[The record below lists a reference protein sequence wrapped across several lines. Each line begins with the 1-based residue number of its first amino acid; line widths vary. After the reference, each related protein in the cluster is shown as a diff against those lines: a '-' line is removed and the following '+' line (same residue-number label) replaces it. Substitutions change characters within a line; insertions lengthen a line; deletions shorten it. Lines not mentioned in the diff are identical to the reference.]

1 MNKYV
6 KTILCL
12 VVLVV
17 CIVLVVIGQKTVG
30 IPYLLME
37 LLGLAGLLV
46 MLYLYNKK
54 YQ

>member
-6 KTILCL
+6 KTIACL
-12 VVLVV
+12 VVFIV
-17 CIVLVVIGQKTVG
+17 CIVLVVVGQKTVG

-37 LLGLAGLLV
+37 LLGLAGLLI
-46 MLYLYNKK
+46 MLYFYNKK

>member
-1 MNKYV
+1 MNKYL
-6 KTILCL
+6 KAILCL
-12 VVLVV
+12 VVIAV
-17 CIVLVVIGQKTVG
+17 CIVLVVVGQKTVG

-37 LLGLAGLLV
+37 LAGLAGLLV